1 MPECNTRFLTE
12 GISDHC
18 PAKVT
23 FVNERQRSKRSF
35 QFCNVWTQHPQFMN
49 IVNEG
54 WNYTVEGCR
63 MFTVVRRL
71 KMLKKRLKAL
81 NNQIFHNIVAGA
93 NEDRNTLKQAQIQLQ
108 RCPTSLEYQQAKV
121 NQMSKVTWIRLED
134 DNTKYF
140 YSVIKHMRLKQA
152 TTQLNDSSGV
162 WQINATNIALI
173 PKAEVPENAAQYRPI
188 SRCNVLYKCIS
199 KMICTRLKPTIN
211 HIVADNQL
219 TFVQGRSMMYN
230 VLICRDLLR
239 HYNRKTTP
247 RCLMKIDFRKAY
259 DMISWEFLEKALK

>member
-1 MPECNTRFLTE
+1 MPECNARFLTE

-152 TTQLNDSSGV
+152 TTQLNDSSGL
-162 WQINATNIALI
+162 W
-173 PKAEVPENAAQYRPI
+173 
-188 SRCNVLYKCIS
+188 
-199 KMICTRLKPTIN
+199 LKPTIN

-219 TFVQGRSMMYN
+219 TFVQGRSMMHN
-230 VLICRDLLR
+230 VLICCDLLR